1 MKLSVLWLHRVSLQC
16 VISRCITL
24 TIFQGEHMSQRLVA
38 NGLASVFMVAAL
50 PVFANA
56 LMVDLGVRGSLRYCQ
71 YSNQKIYTL
80 SASDPC
86 PPSVADRPAGNGR
99 GTGLLRGES
108 PDGDSKLCSYNVNGV
123 ERTLRIDNT
132 ATCPINQ
139 SF

>member
-1 MKLSVLWLHRVSLQC
+1 M
-16 VISRCITL
+16 
-24 TIFQGEHMSQRLVA
+24 M
-38 NGLASVFMVAAL
+38 
-50 PVFANA
+50 
-56 LMVDLGVRGSLRYCQ
+56 DLGVLRYCQ

-86 PPSVADRPAGNGR
+86 PASVADRPVGNGR

-108 PDGDSKLCSYNVNGV
+108 PDGDRKLCSYNVNGV